1 MRLIL
6 RTFSKFN
13 RASDSNRYTSAMTK
27 YIRITLGLLT
37 ILAFAQGCSS
47 SPETGGSNGAA
58 GSTCDA
64 VCSVMNDQNSSIQ
77 TNYWRIAGLGCGGT
91 SGCYALV
98 SLYEDGVGEITWS
111 GNASALCPVGV
122 GLIPVTFAF
131 TKSSANGIAISGN
144 GLPIQCSSN
153 VAATETVFSISD
165 IVTVARGVFD
175 ADFSFGS
182 ATINY
187 HGDRVNGTF

>member
-1 MRLIL
+1 
-6 RTFSKFN
+6 
-13 RASDSNRYTSAMTK
+13 MTK
-27 YIRITLGLLT
+27 YIRIILGLLT

-47 SPETGGSNGAA
+47 SPESDSSNGAT
-58 GSTCDA
+58 GTTCDA
-64 VCSVMNDQNSSIQ
+64 VCSVMNDPNSSIQ
-77 TNYWRIAGLGCGGT
+77 TNYWRIAGLGCGGA

-111 GNASALCPVGV
+111 GNASSLCPVGV
-122 GLIPVTFAF
+122 GLIPVTFSF
-131 TKSSANGIAISGN
+131 SKSAANSITISGN

-153 VAATETVFSISD
+153 VAATETVYSISD

-182 ATINY
+182 AMINY
-187 HGDRVNGTF
+187 HGDRVNGSF